1 MQMKLLS
8 HERLTNTRIE
18 LFSIPAIPEIEKGL
32 DLVSVIMNCL
42 KDSEITLQQR
52 DILVIAHSVVSKAE
66 GRVVHSAS
74 VEVSKRAKEIAE
86 ANNFDP
92 VHVEVALRE
101 SQAII
106 RDRGVLITENKN
118 GIICNFSGVDK
129 SNAPPDSFI
138 LLPENPDDSA
148 ATILSSLVEKT
159 GLELAVIIT
168 DTQGRPWREGSINIA
183 LGCAGINAFKH
194 NKGRLDLY
202 GKPLQRSTVCQID
215 EIASAAE
222 PLMGQA
228 DEGTPIVVVRGY
240 AYSVGYETA
249 QDVLRAKE
257 EDLFR

>member
-1 MQMKLLS
+1 MKFLS
-8 HERLTNTRIE
+8 HERLTKARIE
-18 LFSIPAIPEIEKGL
+18 LFSIPGIPEIEKGV
-32 DLVSVIMNCL
+32 DLASVIMSCL
-42 KDSEITLQQR
+42 KDSEMALQQR
-52 DILVIAHSVVSKAE
+52 DIVVIAHSIVSKAE
-66 GRVVHSAS
+66 GRIVHRAS
-74 VEVSKRAKEIAE
+74 VEVSERAKEIAE
-86 ANNFDP
+86 VNNFDP
-92 VHVEVALRE
+92 VHVELALRE
-101 SQAII
+101 SQAVI
-106 RDRGVLITENKN
+106 RDRGVLITENRN

-138 LLPENPDDSA
+138 LLPENPDESA
-148 ATILSSLVEKT
+148 TTILSGLAEKT
-159 GLELAVIIT
+159 GLELGVIIT

-202 GKPLQRSTVCQID
+202 GRPLQRSTVCQID

-240 AYSVGYETA
+240 AYSMGQERA
-249 QDVLRAKE
+249 HDVPRNKE